1 MTSSQPHP
9 GSYSNV
15 IRVFRSL
22 SMWRGLAV
30 SPNVGEFIGVRL
42 KSKLP
47 LICLFVTVFSLSA
60 FAQTKYQYP
69 FQNPD
74 LNIEKRIDNIISL
87 LTLDEKITCLGTNP
101 SVPRLGIKGSG
112 HIEGLHGVALGIPGG
127 WGRRKFVTTT
137 TFPQSYGLAETW
149 DTALI
154 RKVAETEAY
163 EARYIFQSEK
173 YNTGALIIRAPNA
186 DLGRDPRWGRT
197 EECFG
202 EDAFFNGCMTQAYVK
217 GLQGNNSRYWM
228 AASLM
233 KHFLANSNENERER
247 SSSDFDERLFRE
259 YYSVPFRMGIEAGS
273 RAFMASYN
281 KYNGIPMM
289 VHPILKEI
297 AVNEWGQD
305 GIMCTDGGAMK
316 LLWTEHKYY
325 SDSTW
330 ASAAGVKAGINQ
342 FLDNYRGS
350 IKRALQNGILKEEEI
365 DKAIRGVFR
374 VTIKLGLL
382 DPPSMVPYTS
392 IKDGEEPWHTEK
404 NKNLVREVT
413 QKSIVLLKNENDFL
427 PLDKNKMRSIGI
439 IGPYANQVLLDWYSG
454 SPPYNVSILEG
465 IKNKVGSNVV
475 VQWTTGNDADSVN
488 KLAVTSEYVI
498 MVVGNHPWCN
508 APWAQCP
515 VPSDGREAVDRK
527 TIYLEQEQ
535 LIKKVYELN
544 QKAIVILNSSF
555 PYAIVWAKHNVPAII
570 HIAHNSQEE
579 GNALADVLF
588 GDYNPGGK
596 LVQTW
601 PLSMEQLP
609 PMMDYNIRNGRTYM
623 YFKGEPLFPFGYGL
637 SYTTFSFSNFVTSS
651 NVIKDGSTINVSVD
665 VVNTGKR
672 TGDEVMQLYIRHLN
686 STVVR
691 PQKELKAFRRITLK
705 PGEKKTMTL
714 HLKASDL
721 KYWNEAR
728 KQFIFEHDKIELML
742 GSSSTDVKF
751 FGAMDAVQ

>member
-1 MTSSQPHP
+1 MYPGDSSYKD
-9 GSYSNV
+9 GISKAICFLLAIV
-15 IRVFRSL
+15 
-22 SMWRGLAV
+22 SMI
-30 SPNVGEFIGVRL
+30 N
-42 KSKLP
+42 
-47 LICLFVTVFSLSA
+47 CN
-60 FAQTKYQYP
+60 AQTKYQYP

-87 LTLDEKITCLGTNP
+87 LTLDEKISCLSTNP
-101 SVPRLGIKGSG
+101 SVPRLGIKGSS
-112 HIEGLHGVALGIPGG
+112 HIEGLHGVALGAPGN
-127 WGRRKFVTTT
+127 WGRKKFVTTT

-173 YNTGALIIRAPNA
+173 YNTGALVIRAPNA

-197 EECFG
+197 EECYG

-228 AASLM
+228 TASLM
-233 KHFLANSNENERER
+233 KHFLANSNENDRER

-281 KYNGIPMM
+281 SYNGIPMM
-289 VHPILKEI
+289 VNPILKKI

-305 GIMCTDGGAMK
+305 GIICTDGGAMR

-325 SDSTW
+325 DNSTW
-330 ASAAGVKAGINQ
+330 AAAAGVKAGINQ
-342 FLDNYRGS
+342 FLDDYKSS
-350 IKRALQNGILKEEEI
+350 ISKALQAGILKEKEI
-365 DKAIRGVFR
+365 NEVIRGNFR
-374 VTIKLGLL
+374 VMIKLGLL
-382 DPPSMVPYTS
+382 DPPSMVPYAS
-392 IKDGEEPWHTEK
+392 IKDGEEPWLSEK

-427 PLDKNKMRSIGI
+427 PLDKNNIKSIGI
-439 IGPYANQVLLDWYSG
+439 IGPYANQVLFDWYSG
-454 SPPYNVSILEG
+454 SPPYAVSPLEG
-465 IKNKVGSNVV
+465 IKNIVDDKVL
-475 VQWTTGNDADSVN
+475 VQWTTGNDADSVTR
-488 KLAVTSEYVI
+488 LATASEYVI
-498 MVVGNHPWCN
+498 MIVGNHPWCD
-508 APWAQCP
+508 APWGECP
-515 VPSDGREAVDRK
+515 VPSSGREAVDRK
-527 TIYLEQEQ
+527 TICLEQEE
-535 LIKKVYELN
+535 LIRKVYELN
-544 QKAIVILNSSF
+544 QKTIVVVNSSF
-555 PYAIVWAKHNVPAII
+555 PYAIVWTKHNVPAIL
-570 HIAHNSQEE
+570 HVSQNSQEL

-637 SYTTFSFSNFVTSS
+637 SYTSFSFSNFATSS
-651 NVIKDGSTINVSVD
+651 SIIKDGSTIKVSVD
-665 VVNTGKR
+665 ITNTGKR
-672 TGDEVMQLYIRHLN
+672 TGDEVVQLYIRHLN

-691 PQKELKAFRRITLK
+691 PQKELKAFQRITLK
-705 PGEKKTMTL
+705 PGEKKTVVL
-714 HLKASDL
+714 QLKANDL
-721 KYWNEAR
+721 RYWDENRE
-728 KQFIFEHDKIELML
+728 KFVFEKDKIELMI
-742 GSSSTDVKF
+742 GNSATDIKF
-751 FGAMDAVQ
+751 LRAMDTAQ